1 MECLPVYIKV
11 VLNHSL
17 KVINVAMTRT
27 FWWSFLF
34 IERKEGLCV
43 IHKNHVCFVMEDNYE
58 QSIKFVSQQYDA
70 PVN

>member
-1 MECLPVYIKV
+1 
-11 VLNHSL
+11 
-17 KVINVAMTRT
+17 MTRT
-27 FWWSFLF
+27 FWWSSLF